1 MKLSLGRNYHSRD
14 GEIHQKKR
22 MVMNMWM
29 IRLDE
34 KVMIDITIFS
44 HKLVIYTHSHAYIYK
59 IYKISMK
66 TIQMITSISYLVH
79 MRGIYD
85 WFMAYRTYEL
95 F

>member
-1 MKLSLGRNYHSRD
+1 
-14 GEIHQKKR
+14 
-22 MVMNMWM
+22 MNMRT

-34 KVMIDITIFS
+34 KVMIDMTIFS
-44 HKLVIYTHSHAYIYK
+44 LKLVIYTHSHAYIYK
-59 IYKISMK
+59 IYIIYKISMK